1 MYFNQMPIV
10 EWYNHLSQI
19 GKICTIYIYI
29 YIHVLYFK
37 NYFVKAEQ
45 ILAEEKQSSPA
56 IPGGTYDNIK
66 DTYDVRQFKTLPQY
80 KVVCPWFM
88 LFHNVVNSIMFH
100 T

>member
-1 MYFNQMPIV
+1 MYVFMYFSQMHII
-10 EWYNHLSQI
+10 EWYNHFSQI

-29 YIHVLYFK
+29 LYFN

-80 KVVCPWFM
+80 KVVCPLFM
-88 LFHNVVNSIMFH
+88 LFLNVNSNRFH